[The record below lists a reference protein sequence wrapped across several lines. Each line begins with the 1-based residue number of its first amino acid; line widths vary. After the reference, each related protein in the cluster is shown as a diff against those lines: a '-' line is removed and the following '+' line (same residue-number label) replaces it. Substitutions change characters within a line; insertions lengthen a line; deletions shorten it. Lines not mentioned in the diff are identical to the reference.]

1 MMHAVA
7 GNPDNA
13 WAFALAGAYRV
24 ATRCTLDGEGSRTI
38 LAQWLDRHADQ
49 LGDPSGPVVP
59 HADKF
64 AAFQRPVR
72 ELVAG
77 RQFKTD

>member
-38 LAQWLDRHADQ
+38 LAQWLDRRGERAVRQAAERVH
-49 LGDPSGPVVP
+49 VP
-59 HADKF
+59 F
-64 AAFQRPVR
+64 IR
-72 ELVAG
+72 
-77 RQFKTD
+77 